1 MSPEPANAAS
11 YNDLTLDR
19 VIGLFL
25 ARLIAYL
32 VRLDASGYIFA
43 PSDLAH
49 KVASAEGMVHAF
61 IRMLASEQLESAGL
75 TDAAKAMRNP
85 VWMRNKPVPLIDQ
98 TAMTPV
104 RTAELMK
111 RLKNA
116 MADFEQAD
124 AMASMLAR
132 IILLAM
138 TCAFPET
145 RERPARPRPN
155 AHTGNEPCR
164 AGLGSPTIIPAGQ
177 GPPCFWPPPLL
188 DPGPKP
194 GTAGDIWLSPS
205 NSFPGARRRI
215 RDPERHARRSS
226 YDDPR
231 PDLGSIPQA

>member
-1 MSPEPANAAS
+1 MTTYSPEPVLCAPKVRGNKQTYPTLPAPPYTRSMSPEPANAAS

-25 ARLIAYL
+25 ARLFAYL

-43 PSDLAH
+43 PSDMAH
-49 KVASAEGMVHAF
+49 KVASAEGLVHAF
-61 IRMLASEQLESAGL
+61 IRMRAAEQLENAGL

-104 RTAELMK
+104 PTAELIE

-116 MADFEQAD
+116 MADFEQVD

-138 TCAFPET
+138 TYVFPES
-145 RERPARPRPN
+145 RERPAHVRPETHP
-155 AHTGNEPCR
+155 GNEPC
-164 AGLGSPTIIPAGQ
+164 
-177 GPPCFWPPPLL
+177 
-188 DPGPKP
+188 
-194 GTAGDIWLSPS
+194 S
-205 NSFPGARRRI
+205 NCYCVIVIGR
-215 RDPERHARRSS
+215 
-226 YDDPR
+226 
-231 PDLGSIPQA
+231 